1 MRDHVSPGVP
11 LPAPP
16 VRELLFKAHKNKQ
29 SETGTLGQGASV
41 STEPGKPMRR
51 DQALQESSVGS
62 MIPTRP
68 PILPSQHGLLT
79 AAPAEKSWDP
89 GMTELLPLS

>member
-16 VRELLFKAHKNKQ
+16 VHELLFMAHKNKQ
-29 SETGTLGQGASV
+29 SEHGTLGQGASV

-51 DQALQESSVGS
+51 DQALRESSVGS

-79 AAPAEKSWDP
+79 AALPDKSWDP
-89 GMTELLPLS
+89 RVPDLLPLS